1 MTRCWHKRRTN
12 LKIEQVIARPISHV
26 AKTCVLD
33 RSTFFVVKLRCY
45 TVFHGAAM
53 SSTNP
58 DSRPHFMTLQQKA
71 LLVSAL
77 LNVGLLAGHLARGPL
92 TQEVSSNDAPIE
104 LAQAPS
110 AQDLPLPGELEAPAL
125 EFEGSALAAVV
136 AEAPEAQPAA
146 VPGLAPEVPSDLPD
160 LVPVDAQIVSVSIEN
175 NIPASLGR
183 VLDRT
188 LATMLSQELARLL
201 VWNIQPARELRNN
214 DQLTLAW
221 TNDSDGGITIHAM
234 RFQSQRHDRTFDAYR
249 WQADGEAYATWYDS
263 DGIEVAHRLNDGPLA
278 EYDQITSLLRDRPD
292 HEGMDFMTPVGT
304 PVMSPWG
311 GRVTNVDW
319 NLRFNG
325 NCIEVAHDNG
335 LVAKYLHLSATQ
347 VQVGDTVQAG
357 QVIAMSGNTGRST
370 GPHLHYELARSGAIV
385 DPVEAHGTFQ
395 RELPDAERSAFE
407 AHIAAWSA
415 RFNDQ
420 TGG

>member
-1 MTRCWHKRRTN
+1 
-12 LKIEQVIARPISHV
+12 
-26 AKTCVLD
+26 
-33 RSTFFVVKLRCY
+33 
-45 TVFHGAAM
+45 M
-53 SSTNP
+53 SSTTP

-92 TQEVSSNDAPIE
+92 TQEISTTDMAGSPVESESLAEVQAVAEPNAP
-104 LAQAPS
+104 L
-110 AQDLPLPGELEAPAL
+110 APAAMP
-125 EFEGSALAAVV
+125 EGSS
-136 AEAPEAQPAA
+136 PAA
-146 VPGLAPEVPSDLPD
+146 MVFEVPEVEEPSDLPD

-175 NIPASLGR
+175 NIPVSLGR

-249 WQADGEAYATWYDS
+249 WHAEGETYATWYDS

-278 EYDQITSLLRDRPD
+278 DYDQITSLLRDRPD

-335 LVAKYLHLSATQ
+335 LVAKYLHLSETQ

-370 GPHLHYELARSGAIV
+370 GPHLHYELARNGAIV
-385 DPVEAHGTFQ
+385 DPVDAHGTYQ
-395 RELPDAERSAFE
+395 RELPESERAAFE

>member
-1 MTRCWHKRRTN
+1 
-12 LKIEQVIARPISHV
+12 
-26 AKTCVLD
+26 
-33 RSTFFVVKLRCY
+33 
-45 TVFHGAAM
+45 
-53 SSTNP
+53 
-58 DSRPHFMTLQQKA
+58 MTLQQKA

-77 LNVGLLAGHLARGPL
+77 LNVGLLAGHLARGPV
-92 TQEVSSNDAPIE
+92 TQEVPSGDQPGEVLE
-104 LAQAPS
+104 LAQGTP
-110 AQDLPLPGELEAPAL
+110 D
-125 EFEGSALAAVV
+125 SALQPPVETVV
-136 AEAPEAQPAA
+136 SA
-146 VPGLAPEVPSDLPD
+146 LPD
-160 LVPVDAQIVSVSIEN
+160 EASGPTATPVPMDELAALPAEPAPLEPELSMDSIPLDAQIVSVSIQS

-201 VWNIQPARELRNN
+201 VWNIQPTRELRNN

-221 TNDSDGGITIHAM
+221 TNDTDGGITIHAM
-234 RFQSQRHDRTFDAYR
+234 RFHSQRHNRTFDAYR
-249 WQADGEAYATWYDS
+249 WQAADDTYATWYDS
-263 DGIEVAHRLNDGPLA
+263 DGHEVAHRLNNGPLA
-278 EYDQITSLLRDRPD
+278 DYDQITSLLRDRPD

-304 PVMSPWG
+304 PVLSPWG

-335 LVAKYLHLSATQ
+335 LVAKYLHLSATE
-347 VQVGDTVQAG
+347 VQTGDTVRAG

-370 GPHLHYELARSGAIV
+370 GPHLHYELARDGAIV
-385 DPVEAHGTFQ
+385 DPVDAHGTFQ
-395 RELPDAERSAFE
+395 RELPESERTAFE
-407 AHIAAWSA
+407 AHITAWSA

>member
-1 MTRCWHKRRTN
+1 
-12 LKIEQVIARPISHV
+12 
-26 AKTCVLD
+26 
-33 RSTFFVVKLRCY
+33 
-45 TVFHGAAM
+45 
-53 SSTNP
+53 
-58 DSRPHFMTLQQKA
+58 MTLQQKA

-92 TQEVSSNDAPIE
+92 AQEVPTTDAVMGMV
-104 LAQAPS
+104 QAPS
-110 AQDLPLPGELEAPAL
+110 AHETPSPGEPEATVA
-125 EFEGSALAAVV
+125 EFEGSASATPVAVAPGVDLAGV
-136 AEAPEAQPAA
+136 PA
-146 VPGLAPEVPSDLPD
+146 GSDGEVPSNEPD
-160 LVPVDAQIVSVSIEN
+160 LVPVDAQIVSVAIQS
-175 NIPASLGR
+175 NIPVSLER

-249 WQADGEAYATWYDS
+249 WQAEGETYATWYDS
-263 DGIEVAHRLNDGPLA
+263 DGIEVAHRLNGGPLA

-304 PVMSPWG
+304 PVMSPWS

-319 NLRFNG
+319 NLRYNG

-347 VQVGDTVQAG
+347 VQAGDTVQAG

-370 GPHLHYELARSGAIV
+370 GPHLHYELARNGAIV

-395 RELPDAERSAFE
+395 RELPDVERSAFE
-407 AHIAAWSA
+407 AHMAAWSA